1 MKSFQHWSPRYISA
15 RLRDKLYRKLN
26 PHNPWLTPIAIDL
39 IDQWLQSEDV
49 GVEFGSGRSTIW
61 FAKRVAFL
69 TSVENNPDWYQRIQQ
84 WLDEANLE
92 NVEYFLR
99 GEDDTMTDHKRASN
113 YLSPV
118 IDIVSEHLDFALVD
132 GRWRSQCANA
142 LIPKLRPGGLMI
154 IDNIN
159 LYLPSP
165 SRAPNSR
172 TLEEGPL
179 TDDWR
184 RFWEDTKTW
193 RRIWTSNGVFD
204 TALFF
209 KPAS

>member
-1 MKSFQHWSPRYISA
+1 MKRIHHWSPRYISS

-26 PHNPWLTPIAIDL
+26 PHSPWLTPIAIDL

-49 GVEFGSGRSTIW
+49 GFEFGSGRSTIW
-61 FAKRVAFL
+61 FAMRIAFL
-69 TSVENNPDWYQRIQQ
+69 TSVENNPDWYQRVQQ

-92 NVEYFLR
+92 NVEHFLR
-99 GEDDTMTDHKRASN
+99 GEDDTTTDYKRASN

-118 IDIVSEHLDFALVD
+118 TDIPSEHLDFALVD

-165 SRAPNSR
+165 SHAPNSR

-179 TDDWR
+179 TDGWK
-184 RFWEDTKTW
+184 RFWNDTKTW
-193 RRIWTSNGVFD
+193 RRIWTSNGVSD